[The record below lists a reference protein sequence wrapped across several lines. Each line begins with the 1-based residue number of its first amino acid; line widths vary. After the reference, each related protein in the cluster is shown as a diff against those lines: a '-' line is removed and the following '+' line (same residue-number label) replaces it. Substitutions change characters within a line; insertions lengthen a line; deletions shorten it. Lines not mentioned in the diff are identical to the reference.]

1 MTAGTPAALFAPGF
15 FGSGPVHTAV
25 AIGAI
30 VAVVSGAV
38 GVFTVVRG
46 QSFAGEALGDITTS
60 GGSVAPL
67 LGVAPLWMFVAV
79 AVAAAGAMEL
89 AGVQRVRGR
98 DLATGIVLGLGL
110 GLAALFFYLDTVH
123 TSDTGITVTILFG
136 SIFTVAGSTVV
147 LAAACGAA
155 TLCVLAALFRPLMLS
170 SLSAELAAARGIR
183 VRWVGALYLVVL
195 AGAVALAAITIGT
208 ILSTALLVGPAAT
221 ALRVTRSPG
230 RAVVAAT
237 LIGLAAV
244 WIGIL
249 LAYDSYYWP
258 PAGHGWPVSFFVVAL
273 ILVFYLLAGLVRR
286 GGATGPAT
294 S

>member
-1 MTAGTPAALFAPGF
+1 VTAATLSAVFAPGF
-15 FGSGPVHTAV
+15 FGSGPVHTAI

-46 QSFAGEALGDITTS
+46 QSFAGEALADITTS

-67 LGVAPLWMFVAV
+67 LGVAPLWTFVAV
-79 AVAAAGAMEL
+79 AVAAAGTMEL
-89 AGVQRVRGR
+89 AGVQRARGR

-123 TSDTGITVTILFG
+123 TSASGTTVTILFG
-136 SIFTVAGSTVV
+136 SIFTVSGSTLV

-155 TLCVLAALFRPLMLS
+155 TLSVLVALFRPLLLS
-170 SLSAELAAARGIR
+170 SLSGELAAARGIH
-183 VRWVGALYLVVL
+183 VRRIGALYLIVL

-221 ALRVTRSPG
+221 ALRLTRSPG
-230 RAVVAAT
+230 LAIVVAT

-273 ILVFYLLAGLVRR
+273 VLVFYLLAGLVRR
-286 GGATGPAT
+286 NGATGAGA